1 MKTPKSFE
9 EMMAM
14 PDQKERHKVQ
24 QRLSRYIRY
33 HRQIG
38 KKPTTDEFF
47 AKFGKPE
54 AKHGEKA
61 SKPKRKSKF
70 GPQDHFDGNE
80 AYLHKRYCIR
90 NKLKLE
96 DVPYEKYLAAS
107 KAWHEKRSTLRG
119 GGLYDK
125 TQ

>member
-1 MKTPKSFE
+1 
-9 EMMAM
+9 MAI
-14 PDQKERHKVQ
+14 PDQKERHKIQ

-33 HRQIG
+33 HRDLG
-38 KKPTTDEFF
+38 EKPTIDDFF
-47 AKFGKPE
+47 ARFKNKTAKP
-54 AKHGEKA
+54 ASKA
-61 SKPKRKSKF
+61 NKPKRKSKF

-90 NKLKLE
+90 NKLKLA

-107 KAWHEKRSTLRG
+107 EAWHEKRSSLRG
-119 GGLYDK
+119 GGFYDK

>member
-1 MKTPKSFE
+1 MSTPKSFE

-14 PDQKERHKVQ
+14 PNQKERHKVQ
-24 QRLSRYIRY
+24 QRISRFIRY
-33 HRQIG
+33 HRKKG
-38 KKPTTDEFF
+38 EKPTVDDFF
-47 AKFGKPE
+47 ARFGKPK
-54 AKHGEKA
+54 AKPESNA
-61 SKPKRKSKF
+61 IKPKQKSKF

-107 KAWHEKRSTLRG
+107 KVWHEKRSTPRSG
-119 GGLYDK
+119 TSNVK

>member
-1 MKTPKSFE
+1 
-9 EMMAM
+9 MAI

-33 HRQIG
+33 HKKLG
-38 KKPTTDEFF
+38 EKPTTDEFF
-47 AKFGKPE
+47 ARFKAPK
-54 AKHGEKA
+54 AKQESKA
-61 SKPKRKSKF
+61 NKPKRKSKF

-90 NKLKLE
+90 NKLKLA

-107 KAWHEKRSTLRG
+107 ETWHEKRSTPRSG
-119 GGLYDK
+119 TSNVK